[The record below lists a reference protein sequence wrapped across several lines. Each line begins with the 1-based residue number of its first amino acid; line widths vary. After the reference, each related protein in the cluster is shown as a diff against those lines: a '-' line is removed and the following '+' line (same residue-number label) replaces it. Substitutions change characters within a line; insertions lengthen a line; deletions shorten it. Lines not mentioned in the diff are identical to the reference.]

1 MSADPKLLSPEYSPV
16 KLVSTGVRRVNNL
29 PIYFIGGG
37 VGAFLLMIG
46 MVAYDRGQ
54 QKAEVGPDTPANKT
68 GSMTFAKEIVG
79 NLVDGMIPEQKPTA
93 PPETPKS
100 KQTEPEIEVPIA
112 RPGPAALT

>member
-1 MSADPKLLSPEYSPV
+1 MSADSKLLSPEASPV
-16 KLVSTGVRRVNNL
+16 KLGPTGIRRVNNM
-29 PIYFIGGG
+29 PIYLIGGG
-37 VGAFLLMIG
+37 VGAFLMVMG
-46 MVAYDRGQ
+46 TVAYDRSQ

-93 PPETPKS
+93 PPETPKG

-112 RPGPAALT
+112 R